1 MTNVKKVKSKIK
13 KKSKS
18 NKLLIKENKVLLNDL
33 DELKNGN
40 LRLRADFENFKKRK
54 NDEIINMLKYSG
66 EKIIKDLISV
76 FDDLDRILIE
86 SKNIKS
92 KSDLIEALK
101 ITNNKLHKILGN
113 YSVSKF
119 NSKGDSFN
127 PNLHDAMMT
136 RKSKNKKNIIIEEF
150 EKGYK
155 YHDKIIKHSKVIV
168 SKGR

>member
-1 MTNVKKVKSKIK
+1 MVDIKKRKSKI
-13 KKSKS
+13 SKS
-18 NKLLIKENKVLLNDL
+18 NKLLIKENKELLNSL
-33 DELKNGN
+33 DEIKDEN

-66 EKIIKDLISV
+66 EKIIKDLISI

-92 KSDLIEALK
+92 KDDLVEALK
-101 ITNNKLHKILGN
+101 ITNNKLDKILSN
-113 YSVSKF
+113 YNISKF
-119 NSKGDSFN
+119 NSKGESFD
-127 PNLHDAMMT
+127 PNLHDAMMAQ
-136 RKSKNKKNIIIEEF
+136 KSKKKKNIIIEEF

-168 SKGR
+168 SEGK

>member
-1 MTNVKKVKSKIK
+1 MVDIKKRKSKI
-13 KKSKS
+13 SKS
-18 NKLLIKENKVLLNDL
+18 NKLLIKENKELLNSL
-33 DELKNGN
+33 DEIKDEN

-66 EKIIKDLISV
+66 EKIIKDLISI

-92 KSDLIEALK
+92 KDDLVEALK
-101 ITNNKLHKILGN
+101 ITNNKLDKILSN
-113 YSVSKF
+113 YNISKF
-119 NSKGDSFN
+119 NSKGESFD

-136 RKSKNKKNIIIEEF
+136 QKSKKKKNIIIEEF

-168 SKGR
+168 SEGK